1 MLIQT
6 KNYGFQA
13 YLILKYN
20 AELESNKT
28 LNITTNKNEL
38 TLIQEYNKSEFN
50 LYNEILK
57 KIVKG

>member
-57 KIVKG
+57 QIVKG